1 MCAGIVCVCVCQ
13 AQGLGAVITTSSKL
27 KGSDQHLYLIVDGRK
42 CLGLIKVGVKKLF
55 IRVRGCAFVD
65 TVTVAVGTYTALTM
79 LAHMITWSG

>member
-1 MCAGIVCVCVCQ
+1 MDLCAVYAGIVCACQ

-65 TVTVAVGTYTALTM
+65 TVTVAVGTYTAL
-79 LAHMITWSG
+79 H